1 MSLIVSVYTREG
13 IVMAADSR
21 LTLTYPR
28 TIPGEAPHTFSVAA
42 SDNAKKLFLTPNRVA
57 SSGDRI
63 LNYLKCRVDTRY

>member
-42 SDNAKKLFLTPNRVA
+42 SITPKNCSSLQTGLESQPAVSPQSMALLLVA
-57 SSGDRI
+57 
-63 LNYLKCRVDTRY
+63 